1 MFVALLADL
10 SPGEVER
17 TRGRSR
23 MHALLVN
30 GAVGADKLKKRHVR
44 LLTLQHLHARKGA
57 AAIFL
62 LLLAFSL
69 CNSLV
74 LPCQQ
79 PDGALVD
86 DD

>member
-1 MFVALLADL
+1 M
-10 SPGEVER
+10 
-17 TRGRSR
+17 
-23 MHALLVN
+23 
-30 GAVGADKLKKRHVR
+30 R
-44 LLTLQHLHARKGA
+44 LLTLQHLHARSGA
-57 AAIFL
+57 AAILL

-86 DD
+86 DERSAAAWRWFGDEVLGGGGAAPADGAVFIG